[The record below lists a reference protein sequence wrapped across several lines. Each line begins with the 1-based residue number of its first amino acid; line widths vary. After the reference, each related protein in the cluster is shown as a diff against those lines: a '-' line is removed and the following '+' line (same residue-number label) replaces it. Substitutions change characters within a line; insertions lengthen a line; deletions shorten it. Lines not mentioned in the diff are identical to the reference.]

1 MCPDYV
7 TEKMFEALQHDIV
20 PVVLGGA
27 DYAATFP
34 AHSFINMRDFR
45 SMADLA
51 QYLGKYFL
59 TIFFCWFYQQFLNFS
74 SSEVGRE

>member
-34 AHSFINMRDFR
+34 AHSFINMRDFS

-51 QYLGKYFL
+51 QYLGKYL
-59 TIFFCWFYQQFLNFS
+59 
-74 SSEVGRE
+74 

>member
-59 TIFFCWFYQQFLNFS
+59 TTFLLVQQQFLNFS
-74 SSEVGRE
+74 SSEVG

>member
-45 SMADLA
+45 NMADLA
-51 QYLGKYFL
+51 QYLGKYFS
-59 TIFFCWFYQQFLNFS
+59 TTFLLVHQRFLIFS